1 MRFRTVFLL
10 LPFCCNLV
18 AETASVR
25 ADPVP
30 PQSSSPEAILS
41 AESAGSEERSSLQMV
56 VRAARPIDKIPG
68 TVALITQAD
77 IKRQAAQSSADVLRT
92 VPGLHVVS
100 EEGIGLRLNIGIRGL
115 DPNRSRKVLVLE
127 DGVPIT
133 LNPYGVPEQ
142 YYTPPIE
149 RMDRIEVL
157 KGSGQILYGPQTIG
171 GVINFL
177 SRDPPSTLAAQADVR
192 YGSFGYL
199 LAQAGV
205 GATHGPIGWRVDVS
219 HRRMEG
225 PRKLDL
231 VLTDATAKLRLQL
244 SPTSVLRIK
253 LSIYDES
260 SRATYLGPTTPQFA
274 VNPYLNVA
282 EYDQFLVRRY
292 AASAS
297 HQQWLTD
304 SVQIQ
309 TVLYGYHT
317 ERAWRRQEY
326 DRKDYGL
333 PYERVC
339 DPEGRCAVPG
349 STDIAPTFD
358 GSSVF
363 FRQSSVIRNRAYEV
377 AGIEPRLIWNWAA
390 PSVLRG
396 ELTAL
401 VRLHYER
408 AREQILGTEHP
419 ADQSGEIRDDEQR
432 HGYAVSAALQNR
444 FSLWDRLFITPGV
457 RIENYFSNRRVLREQ
472 VTHADGKVAG
482 ASVDTFG
489 SAFSFALIPGLGISA
504 RLAAPLT
511 LYAGI
516 HRGYAPPR
524 SKDSVSPTG
533 QDLQLDPELSWNTE
547 LGARLQV
554 GRWLSVEVAGFWLEF
569 ENQIIP
575 PSEAGGAVSGGSFNS
590 GKSRHIGVESS
601 GMFDV
606 AGPLGWASVSIP
618 ISIGYTFLPAAMFI
632 DGIYDG
638 LRLPYAPAHQLSA
651 QYRFSHRI
659 GIDAQVQL
667 SYVGRQFADKENT
680 AFPSSD
686 GLVGEIPSYLV
697 IDGRVAYTVRRIG
710 LTAYVAGKNL
720 GNQIYI
726 ASRAPSGV
734 QPAGYRQVF
743 FGLEWNW
750 QR

>member
-1 MRFRTVFLL
+1 
-10 LPFCCNLV
+10 
-18 AETASVR
+18 
-25 ADPVP
+25 
-30 PQSSSPEAILS
+30 
-41 AESAGSEERSSLQMV
+41 MV
-56 VRAARPIDKIPG
+56 VRAVRPIDKIAG

-77 IKRQAAQSSADVLRT
+77 IKRQAAQSSADVLRN

-149 RMDRIEVL
+149 RMERIEVV

-177 SRDPPSTLAAQADVR
+177 SRDPPSHLGAQADVR
-192 YGSFGYL
+192 YGTFGYL

-219 HRRMEG
+219 HRRFDG
-225 PRKLDL
+225 PRRLDL
-231 VLTDATAKLRLQL
+231 ALTDATAKLRLQL
-244 SPTSVLRIK
+244 TPKAVLRVK
-253 LSIYDES
+253 LSVYDES
-260 SRATYLGPTTPQFA
+260 SRATYLGPTEAQFA
-274 VNPYLNVA
+274 TNPYLNLA
-282 EYDQFLVRRY
+282 EHDQFLVRRY

-297 HQQWLTD
+297 HQQWLSD

-326 DRKDYGL
+326 DRKDLGL

-339 DPEGRCAVPG
+339 DARGRCAASAIP
-349 STDIAPTFD
+349 SRSFMPFSD
-358 GSSVF
+358 GSSVY
-363 FRQSSVIRNRAYEV
+363 FRQSSVIRNRAYQV
-377 AGIEPRLIWNWAA
+377 AGIEPRLNWNWSAR
-390 PSVLRG
+390 SVLRG

-408 AREQILGTEHP
+408 AREQILGTEQP
-419 ADQSGEIRDDEQR
+419 SDLSGDIRDDELR
-432 HGYAVSAALQNR
+432 NGYAVAAAIQNR
-444 FSLWDRLFITPGV
+444 FSLWDRLFITPGLRV
-457 RIENYFSNRRVLREQ
+457 ENYLSNRRVMRAQ
-472 VTHADGKVAG
+472 VNLPDGTVTG
-482 ASVDTFG
+482 RRVDVSG
-489 SAFSFALIPGLGISA
+489 SAFGFALIPGLGISA
-504 RLAAPLT
+504 RAAAPLT
-511 LYAGI
+511 LYAGV

-524 SKDSVSPTG
+524 SKDAVSPSG
-533 QDLQLDPELSWNTE
+533 QDLQLDPELSWNAE
-547 LGARLQV
+547 LGARLQL
-554 GRWLSVEVAGFWLEF
+554 GRWLSVESAGFWIEF

-575 PSEAGGAVSGGSFNS
+575 PSEAGGAVAAGGFNA
-590 GKSRHIGVESS
+590 GRSRHIGLEAS

-606 AGPLGWASVSIP
+606 AEVIGSRSLSVP
-618 ISIGYTFLPAAMFI
+618 ISLGYTYLPAAMFI
-632 DGIYDG
+632 GGVNDG
-638 LRLPYAPAHQLSA
+638 LRLPYAPQHQINA

-659 GIDAQVQL
+659 GIEAQLQL
-667 SYVGRQFADKENT
+667 TYVGRQLADKENT
-680 AFPSSD
+680 VYPSAD

-697 IDGRVAYTVRRIG
+697 LDGRIAYTLRRTG
-710 LTAYVAGKNL
+710 LTAYVAAKNI

-726 ASRAPSGV
+726 ASRSPSGI

-743 FGLEWNW
+743 FGIEWNW
-750 QR
+750 PA